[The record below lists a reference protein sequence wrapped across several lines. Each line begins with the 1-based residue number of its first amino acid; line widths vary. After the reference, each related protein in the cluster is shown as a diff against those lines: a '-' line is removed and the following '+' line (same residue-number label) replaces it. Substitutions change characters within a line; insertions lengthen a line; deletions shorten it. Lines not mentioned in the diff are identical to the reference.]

1 MKSYI
6 EKDQI
11 NEWLS
16 KLDKA
21 LASGAKSKGFI
32 EHLRELSSMPRRKRI
47 KVNIRKLDKIAKD
60 GDYIIVPGKVLGV
73 GDTNKKF
80 NIAAIEYSS
89 SATEKL
95 KKGGCN
101 IINIEEALKAKELK
115 III

>member
-21 LASGAKSKGFI
+21 LANGAKSKGFI
-32 EHLRELSSMPRRKRI
+32 RHLIELSSMPRRKRV
-47 KVNIRKLDKIAKD
+47 KVNIRKLDKVAKD
-60 GDYIIVPGKVLGV
+60 GDYIIVPGKVLGI
-73 GDTNKKF
+73 GDAKKRF

-95 KKGGCN
+95 KKSGCN
-101 IINIEEALKAKELK
+101 IISIEEALKAKEPK

>member
-11 NEWLS
+11 NEWHS

-21 LASGAKSKGFI
+21 LVSGAKSKGFI
-32 EHLRELSSMPRRKRI
+32 EHLIELSSMPRRKRI
-47 KVNIRKLDKIAKD
+47 KVNIRKLDRIAKD
-60 GDYIIVPGKVLGV
+60 GDYIIVPGKVLGI

>member
-16 KLDKA
+16 ELDKA

-32 EHLRELSSMPRRKRI
+32 EHLIELSSMPRRKRI
-47 KVNIRKLDKIAKD
+47 KVNIRKLDKIVKD

-73 GDTNKKF
+73 GDTKKKF

-101 IINIEEALKAKELK
+101 IINIEEALKAKEPK

>member
-21 LASGAKSKGFI
+21 LASEAKSKGFI
-32 EHLRELSSMPRRKRI
+32 KHLRELSSMPRRKRV

-60 GDYIIVPGKVLGV
+60 GDYIIVPGKVLGI
-73 GDTNKKF
+73 GDTKKKF

-101 IINIEEALKAKELK
+101 IINIEEALKAKEPK